1 MGENKLSIIMPVYN
15 VGRFVENA
23 VQSIL
28 HQTYKNLEL
37 VLVDDGSTDG
47 SREIC
52 QQLAESDSRVKLICK
67 KNEGVSI
74 ARNAGLDM
82 ATGDYITFADSDDW
96 VEADAYEKQML
107 YIQETKADICVMG
120 FTPEGSQGF
129 IKPLRKEKA
138 QVIEAKLAVEKLVV
152 GKIYT
157 WSLWDKIYNRK
168 VVCDLRFATDIAN
181 GEDLLFNWQAFCSAA
196 KVAYLP
202 LHGYHYIQR
211 MDSMTNSFSA
221 KKLTV
226 VKAFSKVMSECK
238 NELFL
243 QEIINDKYISTMVSL
258 FIGYWR
264 ENKYSSI
271 GYEFSELKE
280 GQIYLRKHW
289 LAVFRNNMGIK
300 MKIAAFI
307 IMLPPVFMKIAV
319 KVRFR

>member
-1 MGENKLSIIMPVYN
+1 MEGNKLSIIMPVYN
-15 VGRFVENA
+15 VAEFVEKA
-23 VQSIL
+23 VQSVL
-28 HQTYKNLEL
+28 QQTYRNIEL

-47 SREIC
+47 SRGIC

-74 ARNAGLDM
+74 ARNVGLDM

-96 VEADAYEKQML
+96 VEADAYEKQMS

-120 FTPEGSQGF
+120 FTPESLQGG
-129 IKPLRKEKA
+129 IEPLRKEEK
-138 QVIEAKLAVEKLVV
+138 QVMDARVAVEKMAA
-152 GKIYT
+152 GEIYT
-157 WSLWDKIYNRK
+157 WALWDKIYSRK
-168 VVCDLRFATDIAN
+168 VVSDLRFADDIAN
-181 GEDLLFNWQAFCSAA
+181 GEDLLFNWNAFRSAT

-211 MDSMTNSFSA
+211 MNSMTNSFSP

-238 NELFL
+238 NDPHL
-243 QEIINDKYISTMVSL
+243 QEIITDKYISTMVGL
-258 FIGYWR
+258 YVGYWC
-264 ENKYSSI
+264 ENKYSSG
-271 GYEFSELKE
+271 GYEFHELEE
-280 GQIYLRKHW
+280 GQIYLRKYW
-289 LAVFRNNMGIK
+289 LAVLKNTMGIR

-307 IMLPPVFMKIAV
+307 IMLPPIFMKMAV